1 MKKHSSLAD
10 CMNRLVFVVLILTMT
25 FSGCV
30 IDNEDAPLD
39 LTPPQLVKP
48 AIGQLMDNGCVIN
61 RVTINWDFEW
71 AQKKGAARYHFRL
84 RAQNALLNA
93 VDNENITSNRYRH
106 VINGYIGSSS
116 TQNWTWQ
123 VRAYIRGNWTE
134 WSTGTFNVKEVDT
147 GC

>member
-1 MKKHSSLAD
+1 MKTNSSLYVY
-10 CMNRLVFVVLILTMT
+10 CSKLVVALFYITLV

-30 IDNEDAPLD
+30 IDNEDAPID

-48 AIGQLMDNGCVIN
+48 VIGQLMDNGCVVN
-61 RVTINWDFEW
+61 RVTVNWDFEW
-71 AQKKGAARYHFRL
+71 AQKQGAARYHFRL
-84 RAQNALLNA
+84 RAQNALVNA
-93 VDNENITSNRYRH
+93 VDNENIMSTSYRH
-106 VINGYIGSSS
+106 VINGYIGSNF